1 MGGHPQTLDTPN
13 AVWLHKWLLGYTACP
28 HSIHQ
33 LPCGYAGCPLVTM
46 VAHSSMQHLPAQEQG
61 PAHGSL
67 VTQLAHTRYTNCHVV
82 TQVAPW
88 LQWLPTPR
96 CNICL
101 LKNRALQGTT
111 GPRCVCLAMWN
122 CPLMSNLM
130 RCDAVRGQLLV
141 VTMWDHHTLDAPHAL
156 WLHRVPY
163 GGCTRCPLST
173 HVATK

>member
-1 MGGHPQTLDTPN
+1 VAGGRGKRRRRRRRFISMWGVIHRHWIHQVPF
-13 AVWLHKWLLGYTACP
+13 GYT
-28 HSIHQ
+28 S
-33 LPCGYAGCPLVTM
+33 
-46 VAHSSMQHLPAQEQG
+46 G
-61 PAHGSL
+61 PL

-122 CPLMSNLM
+122 CPFMSNLM

>member
-1 MGGHPQTLDTPN
+1 MGGHPQTLDTPS
-13 AVWLHKWLLGYTACP
+13 AVWLHKWPLGYTACP

-33 LPCGYAGCPLVTM
+33 LPCGYAGCPL
-46 VAHSSMQHLPAQEQG
+46 
-61 PAHGSL
+61 
-67 VTQLAHTRYTNCHVV
+67 VV

-111 GPRCVCLAMWN
+111 GPRCVCLAMCN

-141 VTMWDHHTLDAPHAL
+141 VSMWDHHTLDAPHAL
-156 WLHRVPY
+156 WLHKWPS
-163 GGCTRCPLST
+163 GGCTSCPLWT
-173 HVATK
+173 HVATNWTQYFYCLPETIDNSDPSRGAPSMNA